1 MSRKTTLPVALIQE
15 RAIID
20 QGAGNADANLSVIEA
35 RVAEAARQGA
45 KLVLLQELHN
55 GAYFCQHE
63 SVDEFDLAESI
74 PGPST
79 ERLAAL
85 AKQHKI
91 VVVSSLFERRAAGL
105 YHNTGVV
112 FDADGSTA
120 GKYRKMHIPDDP
132 GFYEKF
138 YFTPGDIGF
147 KPIDTSVGRLGLL
160 VCWDQ
165 WYPEAARL
173 MALAG
178 ADLLLYPTA
187 IGWDPT
193 DADDEKARQ
202 RDAWILSHRGHAV
215 ANGLPVL
222 SCNRVGHEPSPLGAA
237 GIDFWGNSHVLGP
250 QGEFLAEAGTDPTL
264 LTCEVDL
271 QRSEHVRRIWPFL
284 RDRRIDAYGDL
295 TKRYRD

>member
-35 RVAEAARQGA
+35 RVAEAAKQGA

-85 AKQHKI
+85 ARQHKI

-193 DADDEKARQ
+193 DADDEKTRQ

-295 TKRYRD
+295 LKRYID